1 MYFWKIDNLKKDLAK
16 NTVSEKEQFKYLLAT
31 TILYSL
37 FIIPFMENNI
47 WDIYSAIVSGIIA
60 IFGTYYIYRING
72 GSNGKYILQRF
83 LSLGWVIGIRWL
95 VLIMLPI
102 MIIYFIGL
110 EIFSTGI
117 PEYTT
122 VYDLV
127 LINLIYLIYFCLLG
141 KHIKEVSVKSE
152 NSK

>member
-1 MYFWKIDNLKKDLAK
+1 MYFWNIDNLKKDLSQ
-16 NTVSEKEQFKYLLAT
+16 NPLSEKEQFKYLLAN

-37 FIIPFMENNI
+37 AIIPFIEKNI
-47 WDIYSAIVSGIIA
+47 WDIYLAIVSGIIT
-60 IFGTYYIYRING
+60 IFGTYYIYKING
-72 GSNGKYILQRF
+72 GSNGEYILQRF

-102 MIIYFIGL
+102 MIVSFTGL
-110 EIFSTGI
+110 EIFSTGV
-117 PEYTT
+117 PENTS

-127 LINLIYLIYFCLLG
+127 IFNLAYIIYFWLLG
-141 KHIKEVSVKSE
+141 KHIKEVSAKFK